1 MVFSPRRKP
10 DLTKYMLWTDSVYL
24 TDQSCSIHRLF
35 NFDSQSDIISTNQ
48 YIILRHWEFLLTAC
62 NELGIVPPP
71 IISGLTTTKH
81 KK

>member
-1 MVFSPRRKP
+1 
-10 DLTKYMLWTDSVYL
+10 MLWTDSVYL

-71 IISGLTTTKH
+71 PSFPVLLLRNIRSRNETE
-81 KK
+81 